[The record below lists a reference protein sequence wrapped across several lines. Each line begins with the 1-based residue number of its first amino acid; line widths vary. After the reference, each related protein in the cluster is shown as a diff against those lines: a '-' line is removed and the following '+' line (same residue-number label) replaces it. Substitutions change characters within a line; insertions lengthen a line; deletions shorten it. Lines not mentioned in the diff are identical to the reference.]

1 MLQNGFLY
9 MAMTD
14 YPYPASFLEP
24 MPAWPVNAS
33 CEAFADVAPMTNTT
47 LYDTRLGD
55 LSDRETLVLTALKA
69 ASDVYFNYTNQ
80 TKCTDVSDTDA
91 TGNLDGAG
99 WNVLACNELAMPTSM
114 GPDSMFI
121 KADFNYT
128 AYSEDCQTT
137 YGLTPKYTWALDYFG
152 GKNYSVDFLAYS
164 NIIFSNGNL
173 DPWRAGGV
181 DKYVNLDLPV
191 YVIEGGAH
199 HLDLREPNAADNTTN
214 VAYVREQEDMM
225 IGRWVQDYQGPT
237 PQPNMTEPV
246 DDQLTFLQ

>member
-33 CEAFADVAPMTNTT
+33 CDAFVNVTPASNATIYEKSV
-47 LYDTRLGD
+47 GK
-55 LSDRETLVLTALKA
+55 LSDRENLVLTALKT
-69 ASDVYFNYTNQ
+69 ASDVYFNFTGQ
-80 TKCTDVSDTDA
+80 TECTDVSDTEA
-91 TGNLDGAG
+91 TGALDGAG

-121 KADFNYT
+121 TEDFNYT
-128 AYSEDCQTT
+128 AYTEYCQET

-152 GKNYSVDFLAYS
+152 GKNYSVDFKSYS

-181 DKYVNLDLPV
+181 DTYVNLDLPV

-199 HLDLREPNAADNTTN
+199 HLDLRGPDPADNMTT
-214 VAYVREQEDMM
+214 VAYVREQEAAL
-225 IGRWVQDYQGPT
+225 IGRWVQDY
-237 PQPNMTEPV
+237 
-246 DDQLTFLQ
+246 

>member
-1 MLQNGFLY
+1 

-14 YPYPASFLEP
+14 YPYPAEFLEP

-33 CEAFADVAPMTNTT
+33 CDAFANVTPQANTT
-47 LYDTRLGD
+47 NYND

-69 ASDVYFNYTNQ
+69 ASDVYFNYKNQ
-80 TKCTDVSDTDA
+80 TNCTDLSNTDG
-91 TGNLDGAG
+91 TGTLDGAG

-121 KADFNYT
+121 TEDFNYT
-128 AYSEDCQTT
+128 AYTEECQAN

-152 GKNYSVDFLAYS
+152 GKNYSVDFLSYS

-191 YVIEGGAH
+191 YVI
-199 HLDLREPNAADNTTN
+199 
-214 VAYVREQEDMM
+214 
-225 IGRWVQDYQGPT
+225 
-237 PQPNMTEPV
+237 
-246 DDQLTFLQ
+246 